1 MATLLLLASTAL
13 AQRSPASPGIIITT
27 PEVDLAYET
36 YGASSPATSVIVAN
50 GGPGLSHIYML
61 QNDVW
66 TRLSHHR
73 QIVFYDQRG
82 TGKSKHVKPDA
93 SWGMDEQ
100 LADMEAVRAKFG
112 FQKFDLVGDSYGGL
126 LAMAYAAAH
135 PEHIE
140 KLILSD
146 SAAPAWKDIVRVL
159 PDVFPDVLEQIAAR
173 EKSNGNS
180 PAAADQRIR
189 DHFLMLFYS
198 EANRDAYL
206 AGVKDLES
214 VPQVSAAVQKPTKT
228 LDLQPQTPNTEMRG
242 KWKAAAIPSL
252 AGKRVIITGANSGI
266 GYHAALKLARKGAQ
280 VVLACRDRQ
289 RGEDALARLHADS
302 PGTQTELA
310 ILDLASLRSVRDFA
324 EKELARHRPLHILI
338 NNAGV
343 MAPPKRLQTADGFE
357 LQFGTNV
364 LGHFALTAHLMSAL
378 EQAAASSDRPRIV
391 TI

>member
-1 MATLLLLASTAL
+1 MHQFLATLLLLSIPAL
-13 AQRSPASPGIIITT
+13 AQQTPASTGMIPT

-36 YGASSPATSVIVAN
+36 YGAAGNATPVIVAN

-93 SWGMDEQ
+93 SWGMDAQ
-100 LADMEAVRAKFG
+100 VADMEAVRTKFG

-173 EKSNGNS
+173 EKNS
-180 PAAADQRIR
+180 AGSPNAADQRIR
-189 DHFLMLFYS
+189 DHFLMLFYN

-214 VPQVSAAVQKPTKT
+214 VPQVSAAVQKATKT
-228 LDLQPQTPNTEMRG
+228 LDLTPELPKLKFPTMVITGRYDMNVTPLTAWNIY
-242 KWKAAAIPSL
+242 KAIP
-252 AGKRVIITGANSGI
+252 GAKFVVFEKSGHLPS
-266 GYHAALKLARKGAQ
+266 YEEPDKYVQ
-280 VVLACRDRQ
+280 VV
-289 RGEDALARLHADS
+289 DAFLNQ
-302 PGTQTELA
+302 P
-310 ILDLASLRSVRDFA
+310 
-324 EKELARHRPLHILI
+324 
-338 NNAGV
+338 
-343 MAPPKRLQTADGFE
+343 
-357 LQFGTNV
+357 
-364 LGHFALTAHLMSAL
+364 
-378 EQAAASSDRPRIV
+378 
-391 TI
+391 